1 MTKGHNQ
8 SKNKQTNPLPEQPK
22 GKGQSEHLKNQ
33 AQKKQEG
40 HQGRSDNEDQSEGP
54 KGANSI

>member
-1 MTKGHNQ
+1 MKGHNQ
-8 SKNKQTNPLPEQPK
+8 SKNKQTNPLPEKPK

-33 AQKKQEG
+33 AQEKQEG
-40 HQGRSDNEDQSEGP
+40 HQGRNDNEDQSGGT

>member
-8 SKNKQTNPLPEQPK
+8 SKNKQSNPLPEKPK
-22 GKGQSEHLKNQ
+22 GKGQSEHLKKSARDKGPN
-33 AQKKQEG
+33 
-40 HQGRSDNEDQSEGP
+40 QGRNENEDQSGGT

>member
-8 SKNKQTNPLPEQPK
+8 SKNKQTNPLPEKPK
-22 GKGQSEHLKNQ
+22 GKGQDEHLKKSARGKDQ
-33 AQKKQEG
+33 SK
-40 HQGRSDNEDQSEGP
+40 GRSDNEDQSGGT

>member
-1 MTKGHNQ
+1 MKGHNQ
-8 SKNKQTNPLPEQPK
+8 SKNKQTNPLPEKPK
-22 GKGQSEHLKNQ
+22 GKGQSEHLKNK

-40 HQGRSDNEDQSEGP
+40 HTGRSDNEDQSGGT